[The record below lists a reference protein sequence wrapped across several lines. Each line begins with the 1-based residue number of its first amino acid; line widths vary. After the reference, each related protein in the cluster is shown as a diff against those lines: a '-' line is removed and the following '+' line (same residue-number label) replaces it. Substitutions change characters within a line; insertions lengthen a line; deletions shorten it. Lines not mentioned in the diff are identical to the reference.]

1 MSDMS
6 FDDIPEGRGSGSM
19 YFTIDIGQGKERLK
33 IDRESTMTAIIVPYI
48 TTCSRTKKPGDMHF
62 MRDYFL
68 YRNLGPEQ
76 KDSYFDCVQTFGEKC
91 PIGDFAK
98 QAGAKLVPQRKALF
112 NLFVVDIDGVEVNKP
127 YVLDHSF
134 ANFAAVLRMAAEN
147 KSKRRGQENAKFFM
161 SPDKGSYVTWSWKE
175 DTFNRNKFYVA
186 ADFDFSPHNGFD
198 GKMPELI
205 AGAVDL
211 DKALNKLPYDEA
223 KARFI
228 DGFVTAP
235 AAPAADPAAKS
246 TPKPNAPVADAAVAA
261 AVEKAKDDAP
271 FDAGW
276 E

>member
-1 MSDMS
+1 
-6 FDDIPEGRGSGSM
+6 
-19 YFTIDIGQGKERLK
+19 
-33 IDRESTMTAIIVPYI
+33 
-48 TTCSRTKKPGDMHF
+48 
-62 MRDYFL
+62 
-68 YRNLGPEQ
+68 
-76 KDSYFDCVQTFGEKC
+76 
-91 PIGDFAK
+91 
-98 QAGAKLVPQRKALF
+98 
-112 NLFVVDIDGVEVNKP
+112 
-127 YVLDHSF
+127 
-134 ANFAAVLRMAAEN
+134 
-147 KSKRRGQENAKFFM
+147 M
-161 SPDKGSYVTWSWKE
+161 SPDKGSYVTWSWKQ
-175 DTFNRNKFYVA
+175 DSMPGGTKFYVA

-228 DGFVTAP
+228 DGFVAAP